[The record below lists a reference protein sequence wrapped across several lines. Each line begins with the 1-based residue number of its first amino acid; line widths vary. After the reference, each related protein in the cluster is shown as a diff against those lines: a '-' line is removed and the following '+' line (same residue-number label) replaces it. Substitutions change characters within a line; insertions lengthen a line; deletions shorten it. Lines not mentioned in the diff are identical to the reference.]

1 MGSGYRQDPDPGPA
15 GILGE
20 MPEHRGGAPGHPP
33 EGWGLVMRW
42 PAKALVELA
51 LAPWTIQRVRRSL
64 TELPDRI
71 DSLTEALRQTTD
83 QLGSTL
89 PSVDEGLVRMN
100 ESVSRLETTVNE
112 VGEVVFGIVGSIPGV
127 RRAVRSVRAE

>member
-1 MGSGYRQDPDPGPA
+1 MSDRRGTPPGY
-15 GILGE
+15 
-20 MPEHRGGAPGHPP
+20 PP
-33 EGWGLVMRW
+33 EGWGLLVRW
-42 PAKALVELA
+42 PAKALVEIA